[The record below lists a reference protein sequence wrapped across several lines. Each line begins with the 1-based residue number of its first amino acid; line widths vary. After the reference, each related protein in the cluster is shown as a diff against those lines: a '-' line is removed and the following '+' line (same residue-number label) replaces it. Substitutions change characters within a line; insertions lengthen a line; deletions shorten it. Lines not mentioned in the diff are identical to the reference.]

1 MGIKFERITDGTIV
15 EVERPAQV
23 AALVNSSDL
32 GINASRGQD
41 HGWRLAPEVVSEI
54 DDIKGD
60 MSALQSI
67 AREKGIAVQ
76 DITTY
81 HVVDY
86 IFSQQQAAKALA
98 DESANKN
105 PAFQES
111 YEARIRAQ
119 REAKAKP
126 AEEAKKP
133 VVAKAKST
141 DKK

>member
-54 DDIKGD
+54 DDIKAD
-60 MSALQSI
+60 MRALQDI
-67 AREKGIAVQ
+67 ARQKGLMVQ

-81 HVVDY
+81 DIVDY
-86 IFSQQQAAKALA
+86 IFAQQQAAKALA
-98 DESANKN
+98 DESLNSN
-105 PAFQES
+105 PAFKES

-119 REAKAKP
+119 QTMP
-126 AEEAKKP
+126 MQQP
-133 VVAKAKST
+133 VPMVGYDYT
-141 DKK
+141 HGLD